1 MLSAVTKIPLKTPNM
16 VVEAEKTELRRHLQR
31 LRAQMS
37 GEQAAASSLQASR
50 HILACDAYRKAKC
63 IMGFL
68 AFGKELS
75 VDIVLAQA
83 LTDGKKVAVPLITSG
98 EEFVPVRLLDM
109 QHFALDRYGIRTAP
123 QPVQLVEPEE
133 IDLILVPGV
142 AFGRDGSRLGM
153 GAGYYDRFLLKAGQ
167 AVRMGVAYD
176 SLMQDALPV
185 DAYDVGMQLL
195 VSESGIITLTPL

>member
-1 MLSAVTKIPLKTPNM
+1 MLSAVIKTPLKTPNM
-16 VVEAEKTELRRHLQR
+16 VVEAKKIELRRRLQR

-75 VDIVLAQA
+75 VDIVLEQA
-83 LTDGKKVAVPLITSG
+83 LADGKIVAVPLITSDK
-98 EEFVPVRLLDM
+98 EFVPVRLLDM
-109 QHFALDRYGIRTAP
+109 QHFSLDRYGIRTAP

-176 SLMQDALPV
+176 ALMQDALPL
-185 DAYDVGMQLL
+185 DAYDVNMQLL
-195 VSESGIITLTPL
+195 ASESGIIHLPV

>member
-1 MLSAVTKIPLKTPNM
+1 M
-16 VVEAEKTELRRHLQR
+16 VVEAKKIELRRRLQR
-31 LRAQMS
+31 LRAKMS

-75 VDIVLAQA
+75 VDIVLEQA
-83 LTDGKKVAVPLITSG
+83 LADGKIVAVPLITSDK
-98 EEFVPVRLLDM
+98 EFVPVRLLDM
-109 QHFALDRYGIRTAP
+109 QHFSLDRYGIRTAP
-123 QPVQLVEPEE
+123 QPVQLVESEE

-176 SLMQDALPV
+176 ALMQDALPV
-185 DAYDVGMQLL
+185 DAYDVNMQLL
-195 VSESGIITLTPL
+195 ASESGIIHLPV

>member
-1 MLSAVTKIPLKTPNM
+1 MLSAVIKTPLKTPNM

-75 VDIVLAQA
+75 VDIVLEQA
-83 LTDGKKVAVPLITSG
+83 LADGKIVAVPLITSDK
-98 EEFVPVRLLDM
+98 EFVPVRLLDM
-109 QHFALDRYGIRTAP
+109 QHFSLDRYGIRTAP
-123 QPVQLVEPEE
+123 QPVQLVESEE

-176 SLMQDALPV
+176 ALMQEALPV

-195 VSESGIITLTPL
+195 ASESGIIHLPV

>member
-1 MLSAVTKIPLKTPNM
+1 M
-16 VVEAEKTELRRHLQR
+16 VVEAKKIELRRRLQR

-75 VDIVLAQA
+75 VDIVLEQA
-83 LTDGKKVAVPLITSG
+83 LADGKIVAVPLITSDK
-98 EEFVPVRLLDM
+98 EFVPVRLLDM
-109 QHFALDRYGIRTAP
+109 QHFSLDRYGIRTAP

-176 SLMQDALPV
+176 ALMQDALPL
-185 DAYDVGMQLL
+185 DAYDVNMQLL
-195 VSESGIITLTPL
+195 ASESGIIHLPV

>member
-1 MLSAVTKIPLKTPNM
+1 MLSAVIKTPLKTPNM
-16 VVEAEKTELRRHLQR
+16 VVEAKKIELRRRLQR
-31 LRAQMS
+31 LRAKMS

-75 VDIVLAQA
+75 VDTVLEQA
-83 LTDGKKVAVPLITSG
+83 LADGKIVAVPLITSDK
-98 EEFVPVRLLDM
+98 EFVPVRLLDM
-109 QHFALDRYGIRTAP
+109 QRFSLDRYGIRTAP
-123 QPVQLVEPEE
+123 QPVQLVEPEAIE
-133 IDLILVPGV
+133 LILVPGV

-176 SLMQDALPV
+176 SLMQEALPV
-185 DAYDVGMQLL
+185 DAYDVNMQLL
-195 VSESGIITLTPL
+195 ASESGIIHLPV

>member
-1 MLSAVTKIPLKTPNM
+1 MLSAVIKTPLKTPNM
-16 VVEAEKTELRRHLQR
+16 VVEAKKIELRRHLQR
-31 LRAQMS
+31 LRAKMS

-75 VDIVLAQA
+75 VDIVLEQA
-83 LTDGKKVAVPLITSG
+83 LADGKIVAVPLITSDK
-98 EEFVPVRLLDM
+98 EFVPVRLLDM
-109 QHFALDRYGIRTAP
+109 QHFALDCYGIRTAP
-123 QPVQLVEPEE
+123 QPVQLVEPEAIE
-133 IDLILVPGV
+133 LILVPGV

-176 SLMQDALPV
+176 ALMQDALPV

-195 VSESGIITLTPL
+195 VSESGIIHLPV

>member
-1 MLSAVTKIPLKTPNM
+1 MLSAVIKTPLKTPNM
-16 VVEAEKTELRRHLQR
+16 VVEAKKIELRRRLQR

-75 VDIVLAQA
+75 VDTVLAQA
-83 LTDGKKVAVPLITSG
+83 LVDGKKVAVPLITSG

-176 SLMQDALPV
+176 ALMQDALPV
-185 DAYDVGMQLL
+185 DAYDVNMQLL
-195 VSESGIITLTPL
+195 ASESGIIHLPV

>member
-1 MLSAVTKIPLKTPNM
+1 MLSAVIKTPLKTPNM
-16 VVEAEKTELRRHLQR
+16 VVEAEKTELRRRLQR

-75 VDIVLAQA
+75 VDIVLEQA
-83 LTDGKKVAVPLITSG
+83 LADGKIVAVPLITSDK
-98 EEFVPVRLLDM
+98 EFVPVRLLDM
-109 QHFALDRYGIRTAP
+109 QHFALDCYGIRTAP
-123 QPVQLVEPEE
+123 QPVQLVEPEAIE
-133 IDLILVPGV
+133 LILVPGV

-176 SLMQDALPV
+176 ALMQDALPV
-185 DAYDVGMQLL
+185 DAYDVNMQLL
-195 VSESGIITLTPL
+195 ASESGIIHLPV

>member
-75 VDIVLAQA
+75 VDTVLAQA
-83 LTDGKKVAVPLITSG
+83 LADGKIVAVPLITSDK
-98 EEFVPVRLLDM
+98 EFVPVRLLDM
-109 QHFALDRYGIRTAP
+109 QHFALACYGIRTAP

-176 SLMQDALPV
+176 SLMQEALPV
-185 DAYDVGMQLL
+185 DAYDVNMQLL
-195 VSESGIITLTPL
+195 ASESGIIHLPV